1 MKVNGSVT
9 IKAALVHYVTTATK
23 RNRAKLFLPP
33 LPDGIMVML
42 PDSPV
47 AGGQHCLMI
56 DPRLSDDQPVEWIL
70 GPIHMQENGYVRI
83 EAGNAQSVLAS

>member
-1 MKVNGSVT
+1 
-9 IKAALVHYVTTATK
+9 
-23 RNRAKLFLPP
+23 
-33 LPDGIMVML
+33 
-42 PDSPV
+42 
-47 AGGQHCLMI
+47 MI